1 MMSGSNTVGGSNTP
15 RMLKFTAS
23 ILFISFAMMILWSN
37 GSNDNDYDF
46 TDTAL
51 HRQLSSLQ
59 QFMDPKSTNLRTG
72 LQSEDPQQAKKLFEE
87 QVMQKIQEADRAI
100 SQGNVAFRVHAPGEE
115 DGALFIPS
123 ELLIEVVNPNP
134 HNQYSVTVTSFNKY
148 TGTAMLFRD
157 HWTPAREGYQSAIAE
172 DSLVYYW
179 KPIFPGQ
186 YDILVHEIDRQKK
199 NLTPKIEPG
208 IYPIIVNE
216 GVQAEGVGMSMIQ
229 DRIENMPPC
238 QSQTNVNAFSHWD
251 GKSCNVMMRYVY
263 IPKCDV
269 LL

>member
-72 LQSEDPQQAKKLFEE
+72 LQSEDEQAKKLLEE